1 MSMTLKQAILKL
13 PQIDKR
19 WEEET
24 VNNHLLRWN
33 KSTTIISLDGLNVI
47 DDYVAAAK
55 TIDIMIW
62 WTPAQ
67 ITKQWTYW
75 SHCDGMH
82 GDLEYKTPTAAIRA
96 AFIAAVQYRL
106 EHV

>member
-1 MSMTLKQAILKL
+1 MTLKQAILKL

-55 TIDIMIW
+55 TIGIEIW
-62 WTPAQ
+62 WTYDG
-67 ITKQWTYW
+67 TYW
-75 SHCDGMH
+75 PMMCEQESNDGSF
-82 GDLEYKTPTAAIRA
+82 DCTECKTPSAAIRA
-96 AFIAAVQYRL
+96 AFIAAVQCRL
-106 EHV
+106 ENE